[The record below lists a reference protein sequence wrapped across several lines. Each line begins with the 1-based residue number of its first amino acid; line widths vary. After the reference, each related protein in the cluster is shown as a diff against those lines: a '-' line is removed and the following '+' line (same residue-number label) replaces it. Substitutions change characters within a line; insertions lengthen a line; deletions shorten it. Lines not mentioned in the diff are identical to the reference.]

1 MNDQRDLTLSALASR
16 LRLERPLAFLDLE
29 TTGVS
34 IETDRIVEFAVLK
47 LMPGGDVMRL
57 SSLVNPGIPVPEGAT
72 AVHGIS
78 DADVRNA
85 STFAALA
92 PELARFIAGCDVGG
106 FNVAKYDLKL
116 LAAEFARA
124 GLAHSLGEP
133 RIIDV
138 MAIFHRNERRDL
150 TAAVRFYK
158 GRDHEGHRAE
168 ADVDATI
175 DVFLAQLDRYPT
187 LPQGFDELADYC
199 NGRQSDWLTADG
211 RVAWRDGAA
220 RITFGK
226 HSGKSLQTMLEQEP
240 GYLRWILDKDFPED
254 LKRLVADAMNGKLPT
269 PTLRA

>member
-16 LRLERPLAFLDLE
+16 LRLDRPLAFLDLE

-34 IETDRIVEFAVLK
+34 IETDRIVEFAILK

-57 SSLVNPGIPVPEGAT
+57 SSLVNPEVPIPEGAT
-72 AVHGIS
+72 AVHSIG
-78 DADVRNA
+78 DADVRA
-85 STFAALA
+85 APTFAALA

-106 FNVAKYDLKL
+106 FNVAKFDLKL

-138 MAIFHRNERRDL
+138 MTIFHRNERRDL
-150 TAAVRFYK
+150 TAAVRFYN

-168 ADVDATI
+168 ADVDATV

-199 NGRQSDWLTADG
+199 NGRQSDWLTTDG

-226 HSGKSLQTMLEQEP
+226 HSGKSLQTMTSEAP
-240 GYLRWILDKDFPED
+240 DYLRWIIEKDFPDD
-254 LKRLVADAMNGKLPT
+254 LKRLVSEALAGRLP
-269 PTLRA
+269 PAPVA